1 MRGHID
7 HLETYLA
14 FPLPLDLRLEAGG
27 VESSSDNMLLM
38 EVSLSVEILP
48 DRLLQRFSNLQCHIE
63 RIVTTYLFL
72 PPFFLGSS
80 IASSSS
86 SSGVTWSKNS
96 NSS

>member
-27 VESSSDNMLLM
+27 VESSSDNMLLI

-48 DRLLQRFSNLQCHIE
+48 DRL
-63 RIVTTYLFL
+63 Y
-72 PPFFLGSS
+72 
-80 IASSSS
+80 
-86 SSGVTWSKNS
+86 
-96 NSS
+96 